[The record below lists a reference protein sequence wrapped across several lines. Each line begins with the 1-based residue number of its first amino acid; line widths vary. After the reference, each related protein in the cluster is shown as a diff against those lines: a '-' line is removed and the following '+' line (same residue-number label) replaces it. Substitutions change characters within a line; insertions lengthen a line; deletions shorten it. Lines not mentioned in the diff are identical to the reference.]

1 MFQKMSLKF
10 AFDFI
15 SLNRPDRTP
24 AVSYDSLYSSVHN
37 IMTNSEQQ
45 RDTPKE
51 AHFNLRMVQQLLSS
65 YKPDLKI
72 VSEDQESI
80 QTYKLLLGMSSKL
93 LGDIFLQEDFVT
105 ESVTTVL
112 VPLHSTQV
120 KLMLN
125 YFENGSK
132 LPDDL
137 IDLFSVSSPSFTKD
151 TYSDENAF
159 VNDHFVPDGAE
170 AEDSIKVEEEG
181 ELPVLIKFQNTAKT
195 TNENRQQRRIG
206 NIWTCPKEK
215 CIQCGKKYRYMD
227 KHTQEICDKVKATIR
242 KYAKN
247 YRKEKASQG
256 KVPCELCGKILTN
269 CRSTIK
275 KHMEIHN
282 PEGRT
287 YYNCDQCA
295 YRTVS
300 KQSLTQHMKNHEG
313 VVLET
318 CHICGGKYKDLV
330 KHIHRSHN
338 NKNKNLMVK
347 CESCGKEIR
356 KMSLAVHM
364 KLVHMER
371 KYACHLCS
379 YKAQSNSNLK
389 LHISKSHLG
398 VKELKKE
405 QCPHCDVRTRSLQH
419 HLKIYHPC

>member
-1 MFQKMSLKF
+1 MFQKMSINF
-10 AFDFI
+10 ALDFI
-15 SLNRPDRTP
+15 SLNRPDSTP
-24 AVSYDSLYSSVHN
+24 VVSYDSLYSSVYN

-45 RDTPKE
+45 RDDNPKE
-51 AHFNLRMVQQLLSS
+51 AHFNLQMVQQLLSS

-93 LGDIFLQEDFVT
+93 FGGIFLQEDFVT

-112 VPLHSTQV
+112 VPLHSTEV

-137 IDLFSVSSPSFTKD
+137 ADLFSVSSPSFTKD
-151 TYSDENAF
+151 RHSDENAF
-159 VNDHFVPDGAE
+159 ANDHFMPAE
-170 AEDSIKVEEEG
+170 AKAEDSIKIEEEG

-195 TNENRQQRRIG
+195 TNANCRQRRIG

-227 KHTQEICDKVKATIR
+227 KHTQEICDKVKAGIR
-242 KYAKN
+242 NYAKN
-247 YRKEKASQG
+247 YKEAKAS

-269 CRSTIK
+269 WGMN

-282 PEGRT
+282 PVGRT

-300 KQSLTQHMKNHEG
+300 KQALTQHMKNHEG

-318 CHICGGKYKDLV
+318 CHICGGKYKDLK
-330 KHIHRSHN
+330 KHINRSHN
-338 NKNKNLMVK
+338 NKNNNLMVK

-356 KMSLAVHM
+356 KMHLAVHM
-364 KLVHMER
+364 KQVHMER

>member
-1 MFQKMSLKF
+1 MFQKMSIKF

-15 SLNRPDRTP
+15 GLNRRDRTP
-24 AVSYDSLYSSVHN
+24 ALSYDKLYSSVHN
-37 IMTNSEQQ
+37 IMMNSKQQ
-45 RDTPKE
+45 RDNPKE
-51 AHFNLRMVQQLLSS
+51 AHFSLQMVQHLLSS
-65 YKPDLKI
+65 YKPDLNL

-93 LGDIFLQEDFVT
+93 FGDIFLQEDFVT

-137 IDLFSVSSPSFTKD
+137 ADLFSVSSPSFTKD
-151 TYSDENAF
+151 RHSDENAF
-159 VNDHFVPDGAE
+159 APDHFMPDEAK

-195 TNENRQQRRIG
+195 TNANCRQRRIG

-227 KHTQEICDKVKATIR
+227 KHTQEKCDKVKAGIR
-242 KYAKN
+242 EYAKI
-247 YRKEKASQG
+247 YKKEKAS
-256 KVPCELCGKILTN
+256 KVPCELCGKILKN
-269 CRSTIK
+269 WGNTIK
-275 KHMEIHN
+275 AHMEIHN

-295 YRTVS
+295 YRAVS
-300 KQSLTQHMKNHEG
+300 KQSLIQHMKNHEG

-318 CHICGGKYKDLV
+318 CHICGGKYKELV
-330 KHIHRSHN
+330 KHIQRNHI
-338 NKNKNLMVK
+338 NKNSNLMVK
-347 CESCGKEIR
+347 CESCGKEM
-356 KMSLAVHM
+356 KKKCLAGHM
-364 KLVHMER
+364 KSVHMER

-379 YKAQSNSNLK
+379 YKAQTNYNLK

-398 VKELKKE
+398 VKELEKE
-405 QCPHCDVRTRSLQH
+405 QCPHCDVCTTNLPH
-419 HLKIYHPC
+419 HLKIFHPC